1 MSTFI
6 GVLSQKGGV
15 GKSTISRLIAREYA
29 AAEWKV
35 KIADMDISQATCT
48 NWNRRRM
55 HAKIE
60 PEISVEAFGNVSKAF
75 AIADHD
81 LVIFDGA
88 PHATRMTLDI
98 AKGVDLIIIPTGVAL
113 DDLEPSVK
121 LAHELKANG
130 IDKKKICFALNGVG
144 NSSAEIEEAVNYIAD
159 AQYSLLKG
167 AIPDKTAYRKASD
180 FGRALTETP
189 FESLNATAAQIVQSV
204 VEKLQELS

>member
-35 KIADMDISQATCT
+35 KIADMDISQATST

-130 IDKKKICFALNGVG
+130 IDKRKICFVLNGVG
-144 NSSAEIEEAVNYIAD
+144 TSSAEIEEATNYIAD
-159 AQYSLLKG
+159 AQYTLLKG

-180 FGRALTETP
+180 YGKALTETP
-189 FESLNATAAQIVQSV
+189 FESLNSTAAQIVESV
-204 VEKLQELS
+204 VGKLQELS